1 MPSVGCTIPAVAA
14 AADFLTNLVERLG
27 SNPSPDDV
35 VNALVPE
42 AADLAQLF
50 VEAQGELRLVAFRHL
65 DPEYHPVL
73 QELARIHHPSIDHPT
88 DPVALVMRTLE
99 PRLST
104 WVRRADVE
112 RATADARVH
121 AMFDVLEPRNIV
133 IVPLCRENA
142 CFGALVIVLSVSGRR
157 FIEGDLEFMVQFAA
171 RVGPTIR
178 VD

>member
-1 MPSVGCTIPAVAA
+1 MAA

-27 SNPSPDDV
+27 SDPSPDDV
-35 VNALVPE
+35 VSALVPE

-50 VEAQGELRLVAFRHL
+50 VQVDGDLRLVAFRHL

-73 QELARIHHPSIDHPT
+73 QELAHIHHPSIDHPT
-88 DPVALVMRTLE
+88 DPVARVMRTRE

-112 RATADARVH
+112 RATADTRVH
-121 AMFDVLEPRNIV
+121 AMFDVLEPRNV
-133 IVPLCRENA
+133 VVVPLCRENA
-142 CFGALVIVLSVSGRR
+142 CYGALVIVLSVSGRR
-157 FIEGDLEFMVQFAA
+157 FIEGDLEFMVHFAA

-178 VD
+178 FA